1 MRVAGSLLLFSG
13 TLALVLWAPDAAF
26 LVLAIVLLGLLILPF
41 VRIDLTPWLLA
52 PPLAAVTLWSGSA
65 PGYYVLPLA
74 GATLVAALLGVVMI
88 VRFSLLQRRRPP
100 TSEAKRAWLTSLALG
115 IAIVFVSLGTMP
127 LELRFRLSEDAMV
140 QLARDVLDERRDPAG
155 IEWVGLWKVKDVERI
170 PGGVRFLVE
179 GAGLF
184 NQHGFLYV
192 TNGLPPPDAK
202 YYDSGWY
209 TWSTD
214 FEL

>member
-1 MRVAGSLLLFSG
+1 MRVAGSLVLFSV
-13 TLALVLWAPDAAF
+13 TLALVLWVPDAAF
-26 LVLAIVLLGLLILPF
+26 LVLAILLLGLVVLPF
-41 VRIDLTPWLLA
+41 VRIDLIPWLLA
-52 PPLAAVTLWSGSA
+52 PPLAGVTTWSGSA

-74 GATLVAALLGVVMI
+74 GAVLVGVLLGVVML

-100 TSEAKRAWLTSLALG
+100 TPEAKRAWLTTLALG
-115 IAIVFVSLGTMP
+115 IVIVFVSLGTMP
-127 LELRFRLSEDAMV
+127 LELRFRLSENAMA
-140 QLARDVLDERRDPAG
+140 QLARDVLEGRRDPAG

-184 NQHGFLYV
+184 DEHGFLYV
-192 TNGLPPPDAK
+192 TNGLPPRNAT
-202 YYDSGWY
+202 YYDGGWY